1 MRSTRIDGWVPK
13 SSGFWMV
20 LCHEGELRKREDLS
34 EPIQDIGVLPG
45 DRIRDTYLFLKKN
58 SVP

>member
-13 SSGFWMV
+13 SSGFLMV

-34 EPIQDIGVLPG
+34 EPLQDIGVLPG
-45 DRIRDTYLFLKKN
+45 DRMRDTYLFIY
-58 SVP
+58 